1 MEENAPSVESRITRW
16 WIVLA
21 ALVFVAGSAGII
33 LFAILTNDGQ
43 TDSAEVHNGISI
55 DVVTRIAEWK
65 GNKKGA
71 FTLSFDDSMISQ
83 ADVAVPAML
92 ERELVGTWFIN
103 PGKEYY
109 LQRQQVWEQILP
121 AAGHELANH
130 TMHHEGAKDLVEAEY
145 EIGESARIIW
155 SLRPAG
161 ASNLDS
167 SPFPRD

>member
-92 ERELVGTWFIN
+92 ERELVGTWFIRC
-103 PGKEYY
+103 GSRSY
-109 LQRQQVWEQILP
+109 LPPV
-121 AAGHELANH
+121 
-130 TMHHEGAKDLVEAEY
+130 M
-145 EIGESARIIW
+145 S
-155 SLRPAG
+155 
-161 ASNLDS
+161 
-167 SPFPRD
+167 